1 MRVFGDLNETD
12 SAPAQPVLDPGKASV
27 GGIPPTGP
35 SARPNSGGP
44 SGQHVSD
51 RIGDQ
56 VLEPEGYIYNHAETS
71 SPPSNVALWF
81 VLMVVL
87 LGLIGAS
94 GYLYRGLRKNNV
106 RLSQVPEILQ
116 SVTTLGGRLD
126 ATEAKLH
133 DLTADWDGLTNRVAE
148 LGGKIDSG
156 LKATRNQT
164 RELVGQ
170 AERRLNATMDQRGK
184 AVDARLNDVE
194 SIQRQERAQ
203 LAQLNDQL
211 RGQVSSLREQLNADH
226 ENTGRD
232 LAGLQGQVTN
242 NEGNLQT
249 LVQQL
254 HRGKVTFEIVKNN
267 PTELAPGVTLT
278 VLKTDV
284 SYQRFRGY
292 VSLTNEGK
300 TLWLN
305 NLSAK
310 ESVDLFSQHSNH
322 PYSLVVTAVNDD
334 GVAGYLLLPAGA

>member
-1 MRVFGDLNETD
+1 VSSHRTQG
-12 SAPAQPVLDPGKASV
+12 ASH
-27 GGIPPTGP
+27 IF
-35 SARPNSGGP
+35 
-44 SGQHVSD
+44 
-51 RIGDQ
+51 
-56 VLEPEGYIYNHAETS
+56 IYNHAQTS
-71 SPPSNVALWF
+71 SLPSNVALWF
-81 VLMVVL
+81 VLMVL
-87 LGLIGAS
+87 FLALIGAS
-94 GYLYRGLRKNNV
+94 GYFYLGLRNNHV
-106 RLSQVPEILQ
+106 SLSQVPGILQ

-126 ATEAKLH
+126 GTEAKLR
-133 DLTADWDGLTNRVAE
+133 DLTANWDGLTNRVAE
-148 LGGKIDSG
+148 INGKIDSN
-156 LKATRNQT
+156 LKATRNET

-170 AERRLNATMDQRGK
+170 ATGRLKAEMGQRGE
-184 AVDARLNDVE
+184 AVDARLNNVE

-211 RGQVSSLREQLNADH
+211 RGQVSSLREQLNAEQ

-242 NEGNLQT
+242 NQGNLQT

-254 HRGKVTFEIVKNN
+254 HRDKVTFEIVKNS

-284 SYQRFRGY
+284 SSQRFRGY

-300 TLWLN
+300 SLWLY

-310 ESVDLFSQHSNH
+310 ESVDLFPQDSNH

-334 GVAGYLLLPAGA
+334 GVAGYLLLPARA

>member
-1 MRVFGDLNETD
+1 M
-12 SAPAQPVLDPGKASV
+12 VLFLA
-27 GGIPPTGP
+27 
-35 SARPNSGGP
+35 
-44 SGQHVSD
+44 
-51 RIGDQ
+51 
-56 VLEPEGYIYNHAETS
+56 
-71 SPPSNVALWF
+71 
-81 VLMVVL
+81 
-87 LGLIGAS
+87 LIGAS
-94 GYLYRGLRKNNV
+94 GYFYLGLRNNHV
-106 RLSQVPEILQ
+106 SLSQVPGILQ

-126 ATEAKLH
+126 GTEAKLR
-133 DLTADWDGLTNRVAE
+133 DLTANWDGLTNRVAE
-148 LGGKIDSG
+148 INGKIDSN
-156 LKATRNQT
+156 LKATRNET

-170 AERRLNATMDQRGK
+170 ATGRLKAEMGQRGE
-184 AVDARLNDVE
+184 AVDARLNNVE

-211 RGQVSSLREQLNADH
+211 RGQVSSLREQLNAEQ

-242 NEGNLQT
+242 NQGNLQT

-254 HRGKVTFEIVKNN
+254 HRDKVTFEIVKNS

-284 SYQRFRGY
+284 SSQRFRGY

-300 TLWLN
+300 SLWLY

-310 ESVDLFSQHSNH
+310 ESVDLFPQDSNH

-334 GVAGYLLLPAGA
+334 GVAGYLLLPARA